1 MLLFRTKGR
10 SLAALGAI
18 LIVLL
23 LAIDTFFQQ
32 VVSLPDRWRAQ
43 RISGT
48 IPRVIEYLPAFT
60 PSYQFGG
67 EIMVEDRNLA
77 PVAREFFYR
86 NGTQPVPFGNG
97 TRPDIPLSCPT
108 SNCTWP
114 LYETLAVCSRCA
126 DVSDAINSTYA
137 CLNMTIEWSAAWDG
151 PLKKVPYPNGT
162 VCGYFLNATSPT
174 PILLS
179 GYVLPTDGNV
189 TAGEALVVRLQR
201 HLLPSS
207 RRIDIFRKRWARKC
221 LSQRASRCPRV
232 YAVMV
237 CSHYEIL
244 IWLGSI
250 QRRDIVYLL

>member
-1 MLLFRTKGR
+1 
-10 SLAALGAI
+10 
-18 LIVLL
+18 
-23 LAIDTFFQQ
+23 
-32 VVSLPDRWRAQ
+32 
-43 RISGT
+43 
-48 IPRVIEYLPAFT
+48 
-60 PSYQFGG
+60 
-67 EIMVEDRNLA
+67 MVEDRNLA

-189 TAGEALVVRLQR
+189 TAGEALVVRAIPLTDWDTKA
-201 HLLPSS
+201 PSYG
-207 RRIDIFRKRWARKC
+207 A
-221 LSQRASRCPRV
+221 
-232 YAVMV
+232 
-237 CSHYEIL
+237 
-244 IWLGSI
+244 GSI
-250 QRRDIVYLL
+250 AFKDISYPLLDGLISSARDGRESVYRKEPPVVHECMLSWCVHTMKSSYGWGVYSEETLSTYFEPVVESDAWPWETWEVSTGTWYSYIHNLTLKPPARQTHSGGPVITL